1 MTDCMPKWYK
11 KYGETLQHWLKG
23 EGKPCNEKTEYRVYW
38 KDNEGTEYRFAAYA
52 TNANDAVMQ
61 CAMAYP
67 MIMSEVVKVHPFG
80 SYDLLTKEQFAE
92 MVDDILQRK
101 YNFNKGAVERF
112 MWLVD
117 GGYCRG
123 RTPDE
128 VADGIMYEVEYG
140 DEGT

>member
-38 KDNEGTEYRFAAYA
+38 KDNEGTEYRFATYA
-52 TNANDAVMQ
+52 TNGNDAVMQ
-61 CAMAYP
+61 CAMAHP

-80 SYDLLTKEQFAE
+80 YYDLLTKEQFAE

-101 YNFNKGAVERF
+101 YKFNKGAVERF

-117 GGYCRG
+117 GGYCQG
-123 RTPDE
+123 RNPDE